1 MAGLLIGTMAGGGSI
16 NARCPRL
23 SRVVSAA
30 SLGPKLLNVLSIGQP
45 HSVRATVHPALT
57 VLSGR
62 AGLQPND
69 EI

>member
-1 MAGLLIGTMAGGGSI
+1 
-16 NARCPRL
+16 
-23 SRVVSAA
+23 VVSAA
-30 SLGPKLLNVLSIGQP
+30 SLRPKLLSVLSIGQP
-45 HSVRATVHPALT
+45 HSVRAIVHPALT

>member
-30 SLGPKLLNVLSIGQP
+30 SLGHRDEEIWPV
-45 HSVRATVHPALT
+45 ATVWLA
-57 VLSGR
+57 
-62 AGLQPND
+62 
-69 EI
+69 

>member
-1 MAGLLIGTMAGGGSI
+1 MGEAT
-16 NARCPRL
+16 PR
-23 SRVVSAA
+23 AA
-30 SLGPKLLNVLSIGQP
+30 WIADRALGIEMSGVRRIFELGRSLKDPVNLSIGQP